1 MVDFLQPLINALL
14 AQTPEAAQAA
24 WKDGPTPLG
33 SRATVQVPVAQYIAW
48 VVAVE
53 KGLADRTPTEIIR
66 RVRRMHY
73 SNFSVKPDST
83 TSQSIDELLDET
95 SDNPDSQPPLT
106 TAQVSQ
112 AVINGLYSTSA
123 VLTAAGNVVDIT
135 HVLNIIDF
143 AVNGRT
149 LYSRV
154 EEAGTFAI
162 PGYSTATDELVSA
175 SLGWLGD
182 LGSIWFEWMTRR
194 GASRAQPATLTGA
207 ERTSFEAA
215 LTGRCPLDDLLGDID
230 GAVMAKLPGLSQQP
244 LSYTLTSYYAN
255 EASTAALTA
264 PSMNSRQRL
273 HYFVANS
280 VPFVHTTQ
288 PGPPLRA
295 TVDAANAAMIVDLL
309 KNLASIIWH
318 GFANLADAD
327 PATHD
332 PIFLEIANR
341 FLKWLQDGLADA
353 NGGVP
358 AWPPAPTA
366 LPS

>member
-1 MVDFLQPLINALL
+1 
-14 AQTPEAAQAA
+14 
-24 WKDGPTPLG
+24 
-33 SRATVQVPVAQYIAW
+33 
-48 VVAVE
+48 
-53 KGLADRTPTEIIR
+53 
-66 RVRRMHY
+66 MHY
-73 SNFSVKPDST
+73 STFSVKPDSA
-83 TSQSIDELLDET
+83 TSQSLDELIGGTL
-95 SDNPDSQPPLT
+95 DNPESQPPLT

-135 HVLNIIDF
+135 HALNIIDF
-143 AVNGRT
+143 AVNGRS
-149 LYSRV
+149 LYGGAA
-154 EEAGTFAI
+154 ETGTFVV
-162 PGYSTATDELVSA
+162 PGYSTANAELVFA

-182 LGSIWFEWMTRR
+182 LGSIWSEWMTRR
-194 GASRAQPATLTGA
+194 GAARAQPATLTGA

-215 LTGRCPLDDLLGDID
+215 LAGRCPLDDLLGDID
-230 GAVMAKLPGLSQQP
+230 GAVMATLPGLSQQP
-244 LSYTLTSYYAN
+244 LSRTLTSYYAN
-255 EASTAALTA
+255 EASAAALTA

-280 VPFVHTTQ
+280 IPEFVHTTQ

-295 TVDAANAAMIVDLL
+295 TVDAANADMIVGFL
-309 KNLASIIWH
+309 KDLASIIWH
-318 GFANLADAD
+318 GFANLAKDD